1 MPSHAEYLATVP
13 KQDREAIERVR
24 QFVLRTV
31 PEAEEGTS
39 YGMPAFKYQGRPLLG
54 FRVSKNHLSVFPFSA
69 AAVDAAR
76 VELTGC
82 DVTKGTVRF
91 TAEAPVPESALEQMV
106 RHRLGEIESK

>member
-13 KQDREAIERVR
+13 KRDREAIERVR
-24 QFVLRTV
+24 RFILRTV
-31 PEAEEGTS
+31 PDAQEGTS

-76 VELTGC
+76 DALAGC

-91 TAEAPVPESALEQMV
+91 TPDMPVPEPALEQMV
-106 RHRLGEIESK
+106 RHRLSEIESK